1 MSNPVGCDA
10 VSLVIQQ
17 RELRELC
24 GRSGLERERSEC
36 HGE

>member
-24 GRSGLERERSEC
+24 RCSGLE
-36 HGE
+36 G